1 MSVLHRITIPPK
13 RQRHSNQ
20 CPVTSDLGEWEC
32 CANEVHEFRE
42 PMVSLTVSIDD
53 DHTLHL
59 FCEAHQVDAAV
70 DKLKQ
75 LLG

>member
-1 MSVLHRITIPPK
+1 MSVLHEITVPPRRNGK
-13 RQRHSNQ
+13 S
-20 CPVTSDLGEWEC
+20 VVVSDLGEWEC
-32 CANEVHEFRE
+32 CANEVHTFHE

-70 DKLKQ
+70 DKLKH
-75 LLG
+75 LLGG